1 MRTMWPLMLILAL
14 AQQLTGCVNPSGT
27 ETPKPVVTV
36 VDTACKWVRPIMI
49 GNADQLT
56 EETARQIEVHN
67 ETWEV
72 NCGTRTGNDQ
82 TVGRQD
88 IPGGQ

>member
-1 MRTMWPLMLILAL
+1 MRMMWRLTSLLGLAL
-14 AQQLTGCVNPSGT
+14 LLSGCETRNGTGT
-27 ETPKPVVTV
+27 TQAPVVTV

-72 NCGTRTGNDQ
+72 NCGQR
-82 TVGRQD
+82 
-88 IPGGQ
+88 PGVDPPHG